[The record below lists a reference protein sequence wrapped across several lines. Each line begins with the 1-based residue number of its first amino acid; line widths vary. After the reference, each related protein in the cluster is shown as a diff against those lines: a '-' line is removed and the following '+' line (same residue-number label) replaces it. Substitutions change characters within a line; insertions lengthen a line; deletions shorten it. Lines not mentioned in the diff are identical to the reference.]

1 MTKPVVVTATQAEL
15 DALLAQALLTF
26 TAEQYALLEGVLG
39 SFVYLMRAVQD
50 AKISIRRLQQ
60 MMFGAR
66 TESSANLFTAAPGGA
81 AADSTSPAVVTS
93 ADPTAAAAA
102 NDDAAATV
110 GTDAVPKSPKGHG
123 RNGAQAYCN
132 SPVVEVSVPN
142 LVSGDP
148 CPLCAT
154 GKVYESPPRVIVKVI
169 GQPPLVANIFRL
181 KRLRCR
187 LCDAIF
193 TGPMPA
199 TTPAPAPFGLQS
211 SAPAKDDDQKY
222 DASCACMLALLRYGC
237 GMPLHRLQGLQ
248 QSLNVPLS
256 DATQWDIV
264 HRGVVAPREVFN
276 ALVVHAAQGELLHND
291 DTPAR
296 ILSLMAQRTKDEA
309 AGVKPLA
316 RAINTTG
323 ILALV
328 QERKV
333 ALFFTGHAHAGTNL
347 TQVLVKRAKDLA
359 PPLQMCDAL
368 AANVPREF
376 ATILCNCL
384 SHGRRQFAALIEH
397 FPLACQ
403 FVIQMLAKVYG
414 FDAHCR
420 DKEMS
425 GAQRLV
431 FHQTHSAPLMG
442 ELHLWMNA
450 QFEQRLVEPN
460 SALGRALRYMIR
472 HWAALTQFLHTEG
485 APLDNNA
492 VERIL
497 KWAIRHRKNSLF
509 YKTITGAEV
518 GDIYMSLIH
527 TCELSQ
533 INPFE
538 YLQALM
544 QHAQEVKVEPS
555 LWLPWNYRDRLAPD
569 INGRHAG
576 AV

>member
-1 MTKPVVVTATQAEL
+1 MTKPVVITATQAEL
-15 DALLAQALLTF
+15 DALLAVAKPTF
-26 TAEQYALLEGVLG
+26 SAEQYQLLEGVLG
-39 SFVYLMRAVQD
+39 SFAYLMRAVQN
-50 AKISIRRLQQ
+50 AKISIHRLRQ
-60 MMFGAR
+60 MLFGAR
-66 TESSANLFTAAPGGA
+66 TESSANLLAGLLGSAATG
-81 AADSTSPAVVTS
+81 SISPAVVPS
-93 ADPTAAAAA
+93 SEPTAGT
-102 NDDAAATV
+102 DAAPTA
-110 GTDAVPKSPKGHG
+110 GTDAVPAPPKGHG
-123 RNGAQAYCN
+123 RNGALAYSN
-132 SPVVEVSVPN
+132 SPVVDVSVPN
-142 LVSGDP
+142 LASGDP
-148 CPLCAT
+148 CPECVT
-154 GKVYESPPRVIVKVI
+154 GKVYESPPSVIVKVI
-169 GQPPLVANIFRL
+169 GQSPLVATIFNL

-199 TTPAPAPFGLQS
+199 TTPRPFGIQS
-211 SAPAKDDDQKY
+211 EAQPKDDNQKY

-237 GMPLHRLQGLQ
+237 GMPLYRLQGLQ

-264 HRGVVAPREVFN
+264 HRAVVAPREVFN
-276 ALVVHAAQGELLHND
+276 ALIVHAAQGELLHND

-296 ILSLMAQRTKDEA
+296 ILSLMAQRAKDEA
-309 AGVKPLA
+309 AGVKPVA

-347 TQVLVKRAKDLA
+347 TQVLAKRSNELA
-359 PPLQMCDAL
+359 PALQMCDAL

-384 SHGRRQFAALIEH
+384 SHGRRQFVSLIEH

-403 FVIQMLAKVYG
+403 FVIQILTKVYG

-425 GAQRLV
+425 GAQRLL
-431 FHQTHSAPLMG
+431 FHKAHSAPLMD
-442 ELHLWMNA
+442 ELHAWMNA
-450 QFEQRLVEPN
+450 QLEQRLVEPN
-460 SALGRALRYMIR
+460 SALGKALHYMIR
-472 HWAALTQFLHTEG
+472 HWGALTQFLRQEG

-492 VERIL
+492 VERTL

-509 YKTITGAEV
+509 YKTINGAEV
-518 GDIYMSLIH
+518 GDIYMSLIY
-527 TCELSQ
+527 TCELGQ
-533 INPFE
+533 VNPFE

-544 QHAQEVKVEPS
+544 RHAQEVQVDPA

-576 AV
+576 AA

>member
-1 MTKPVVVTATQAEL
+1 MTKPVFINATEQEL
-15 DALLAQALLTF
+15 SALLAQAKPTF
-26 TAEQYALLEGVLG
+26 SAEQYKLLEGVL
-39 SFVYLMRAVQD
+39 SNFSYLMRAVQN
-50 AKISIRRLQQ
+50 AKTSIRRLRQ
-60 MMFGAR
+60 MLFGAR
-66 TESSANLFTAAPGGA
+66 TESSANLFVGLLDSAATG
-81 AADSTSPAVVTS
+81 S
-93 ADPTAAAAA
+93 TAAALAPSPEPPNAA
-102 NDDAAATV
+102 PTTAATT
-110 GTDAVPKSPKGHG
+110 GTDAVPAPPKGHG
-123 RNGAQAYCN
+123 RNGAQAYSN
-132 SPVVEVSVPN
+132 APVVEVNVPN
-142 LVSGDP
+142 LASGDP
-148 CPLCAT
+148 CPECST

-169 GQPPLVANIFRL
+169 GQSPLVATIFHL

-199 TTPAPAPFGLQS
+199 ATPGPCGLPSQDQPQS
-211 SAPAKDDDQKY
+211 EDDNQKY
-222 DASCACMLALLRYGC
+222 DASCASMLALLRYGT
-237 GMPLHRLQGLQ
+237 GMPSYRLQGLQ

-264 HRGVVAPREVFN
+264 LREVVAPREVFN
-276 ALVVHAAQGELLHND
+276 ALIVHAAQGELLHND

-296 ILSLMAQRTKDEA
+296 ILSLMAQRAKDEA
-309 AGVKPLA
+309 AGIKPVA

-333 ALFFTGHAHAGTNL
+333 ALFFTGHAHAGVNL
-347 TQVLVKRAKDLA
+347 TKVLAKRAKELE

-384 SHGRRQFAALIEH
+384 SHGRRQFVSLIEH
-397 FPLACQ
+397 FPVACQ
-403 FVIQMLAKVYG
+403 FVIQILAKVYG

-420 DKEMS
+420 DTGMS
-425 GAQRLV
+425 LAQRLV
-431 FHQTHSAPLMG
+431 FHQTHSAPLME
-442 ELHLWMNA
+442 ELHTWMNA

-460 SALGRALRYMIR
+460 SALGKALGYMIR
-472 HWAALTQFLHTEG
+472 HWAALTQFLRQEG

-492 VERIL
+492 VERAL

-509 YKTITGAEV
+509 YKTINGAKV
-518 GDIYMSLIH
+518 GDIYMSLIY

-533 INPFE
+533 VNPFE

-544 QHAQEVKVEPS
+544 RHAQEVLVEPT
-555 LWLPWNYRDRLAPD
+555 LWLPWNYRDRLSPD
-569 INGRHAG
+569 IKARHAG
-576 AV
+576 AP